1 MNEPTTE
8 SVPLADDSSTSQ
20 HEEAPSSSRCQLER
34 RWVLFWF
41 AFGCTSLVSG
51 VVYGWP
57 ALRRQLQ
64 EDGSTLTEAQLGVV
78 YTVGSWSTQGGRF
91 FTGLARDRWGTRGVG
106 CFSLA
111 CTLAGAI
118 GIAFSD
124 PNSAASLA
132 TSLFCISLGAGVQLV
147 VQPVG
152 ILFPQTSNAIISSLS
167 GSFQISGLVFLT
179 LYSLPLSRRQGY
191 LGYAG
196 VVAILIGMAWVSLPK
211 GTSFLPKS
219 DDDHSKSL
227 ANETE
232 EAEKEQVTEHP
243 SSHSDLE
250 KQVQQDDRDRQL
262 SNLQQFISAEYVG
275 LLIWFSIMLVPM
287 QYYVGSIGFQL
298 EQKGDE
304 DGFYS
309 NLFSIVY
316 AASAVVGPPGGYLA
330 DQCGLGLTQAVST
343 VLVALSFYILGS
355 HWRLEAQAAGMV
367 CYSIGRM
374 LVFGM
379 FFSNVGRR
387 FGYTN
392 FGSLSGVGLL
402 VTAIASILQYPLIAA
417 ASDNVGTARIVNFTS
432 GTVLLALIPYC
443 AWLAVTE
450 RRVDS
455 ARSWLTT

>member
-1 MNEPTTE
+1 MNEPTKLPPAE
-8 SVPLADDSSTSQ
+8 NPPTSEQ
-20 HEEAPSSSRCQLER
+20 DEASSSSRCQLER
-34 RWVLFWF
+34 RWMLFWF

-91 FTGLARDRWGTRGVG
+91 FTGLARDRRGTRGVG

-118 GIAFSD
+118 GIACAN

-179 LYSLPLSRRQGY
+179 LYSLPLSRRQAY
-191 LGYAG
+191 SGYAG
-196 VVAILIGMAWVSLPK
+196 VVAILIGLAWVLLPK
-211 GTSFLPKS
+211 GSSFLPAS
-219 DDDHSKSL
+219 DDDCSKSL
-227 ANETE
+227 VDETA
-232 EAEKEQVTEHP
+232 EADQDKVTDHP
-243 SSHSDLE
+243 SSDPDLE
-250 KQVQQDDRDRQL
+250 KDVQKASDPQL
-262 SNLQQFISAEYVG
+262 SRLQQFISPEYVG
-275 LLIWFSIMLVPM
+275 LMVWFSIMLVPM

-298 EQKGDE
+298 EQKGDQ

-330 DQCGLGLTQAVST
+330 DQCGLGLTQAIST
-343 VLVALSFYILGS
+343 VLVALSFYVLGS

-387 FGYTN
+387 FGYAN

-402 VTAIASILQYPLIAA
+402 MSAIASILQYPLIAA
-417 ASDNVGTARIVNFTS
+417 ASNDMTSARIVNFTS
-432 GTVLLALIPYC
+432 GTVLLALVPYC